1 MATTHSRV
9 SVYSSSNIN
18 TVYTNST
25 AKPQR
30 IILTDMMFAADSGY
44 YSSDMGNVT
53 YYVVKRSDNV
63 SNAMTSTIFYGYIQ
77 YPYSMWLNFNSSL
90 GATSGIAT
98 AGNNQVG
105 MSHVYQQS
113 NTYANTPWSNISYY
127 LTPNMNNSGQSAT
140 NGMGQCVLYPGDTL
154 RIAVNKYGT
163 AYMDFLIMSE

>member
-9 SVYSSSNIN
+9 SVYSSANIN

-30 IILTDMMFAADSGY
+30 IILTDMHFAGDFGY
-44 YSSDMGNVT
+44 YGNDIGNVS
-53 YYVVKRSDNV
+53 YYVVKRSDSI

-77 YPYSMWLNFNSSL
+77 YTYGMWLNFNTTIG
-90 GATSGIAT
+90 GASGLA
-98 AGNNQVG
+98 APGNNQVG
-105 MSHVYQQS
+105 MSHVYQQGNVYS
-113 NTYANTPWSNISYY
+113 STPWSNISLV

-163 AYMDFLIMSE
+163 AYMDFLVISE